1 MTAVDDREA
10 LRLARVAAA
19 GLGLLVLAGC
29 AGPGGNPDT
38 ADSAQCDHGFLCGSY
53 VDGDGD
59 GSVSQDE
66 WDSGPS
72 GRRTRT
78 ATGSSARASSRA
90 PAAIGAAVV
99 AAAAEIPPS
108 GKRA

>member
-1 MTAVDDREA
+1 MTAVNDREA

-66 WDSGPS
+66 WERSFREADADGDGQLSQGEFQAAGGNWGGG
-72 GRRTRT
+72 GRGGR
-78 ATGSSARASSRA
+78 
-90 PAAIGAAVV
+90 
-99 AAAAEIPPS
+99 
-108 GKRA
+108 